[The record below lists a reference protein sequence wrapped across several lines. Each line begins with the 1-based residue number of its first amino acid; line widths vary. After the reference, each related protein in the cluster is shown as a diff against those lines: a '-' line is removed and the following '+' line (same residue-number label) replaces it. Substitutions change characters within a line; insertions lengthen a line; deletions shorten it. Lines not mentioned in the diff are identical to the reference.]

1 MSLADYKEELKRAV
15 AFVDESEYEDD
26 HAAESAEFED
36 THHLRRSNFS
46 IKIKRIRRFIDK
58 IRNIPHDNS
67 GLMVVLGQL
76 FSFRCQYHRLLDS
89 HANEKLLLGLEEVAQ
104 EFESLFGRIASRLN
118 KLNTKAQTKLL
129 DLVAQSAFQP
139 VMNCLGDF
147 GDEINLILEI
157 IVDYRYCLEFFESGT
172 LRTQHNVQLA
182 EQDGDND
189 HQREIELEEEL
200 NRANYYQAGL
210 QTSIDSLQADLNR
223 FRGDNND
230 LKQKIQ
236 DLQNQNRN
244 LQALVEEIQTNFKQT
259 NRQNEELSGKRQQ
272 KIEELEQKLSSTNAS
287 KESLEQSLREVNEK
301 QLKTTAQLH
310 ASRQESANLSKQ
322 LETKTK

>member
-1 MSLADYKEELKRAV
+1 
-15 AFVDESEYEDD
+15 
-26 HAAESAEFED
+26 
-36 THHLRRSNFS
+36 
-46 IKIKRIRRFIDK
+46 
-58 IRNIPHDNS
+58 
-67 GLMVVLGQL
+67 MVVLGQL

-223 FRGDNND
+223 FRGDNNN
-230 LKQKIQ
+230 LNQEIQ
-236 DLQNQNRN
+236 DLQNQNQN
-244 LQALVEEIQTNFKQT
+244 LQALVEEIQTNFNQL
-259 NRQNEELSGKRQQ
+259 EELSGKRQQ
-272 KIEELEQKLSSTNAS
+272 EIKELEQKLSSANAS

-301 QLKTTAQLH
+301 
-310 ASRQESANLSKQ
+310 
-322 LETKTK
+322 